1 MKKSK
6 TISAVVFSTAILFS
20 SAHAEEISDLQ
31 DQVKSSQENKEKLQS
46 QLKDVQ
52 ADISVTNKK
61 LGEATEAVNKT
72 NDQISS
78 TQALIDQTTKKIADT
93 TENIRVTTIELQ
105 EKKDALARNLR
116 KMYAKGD
123 VTMME
128 YLFRSDDISQFIDR
142 FSMIKK
148 VAAANRTLYQEVREK
163 QEELTKQKAL
173 LETQKTTQEE
183 SKNKLVD
190 LQKTQESQK
199 KEQMN
204 LLKQLVEK
212 QESVENDIDDQDK
225 AIDSLNGEIAKAI
238 QKREEEKKRL
248 AAEAAAKAEAERQR
262 QASIATQQQQQ
273 KQQTSS
279 TNTTDST
286 NTVAKT
292 PSTPSTPPS
301 TNTSSGVSRYGFQR
315 PMASGTYF
323 ISSSYGWR
331 THPITGAKKLHNGTD
346 FAAPLGTP
354 MYAIGDGYVLFAG
367 PATGYGH
374 WIVIEHDNGMYS
386 IYGHMYANQLYVKPG
401 QTVKRG
407 QKIAAIGTDGGST
420 GPHLHMSLSDSFS
433 GGTFHYVD
441 PMDYL
446 P

>member
-78 TQALIDQTTKKIADT
+78 TQALIDQTTQKIADT

-163 QEELTKQKAL
+163 QEELTKQKEL
-173 LETQKTTQEE
+173 LETQKATQEE

-199 KEQMN
+199 KEQMD

-225 AIDSLNGEIAKAI
+225 AIESLNGEIAKAI

-262 QASIATQQQQQ
+262 QATIAAQQQ

-279 TNTTDST
+279 TNTTNST

-292 PSTPSTPPS
+292 PSVPPS
-301 TNTSSGVSRYGFQR
+301 SNTSSGVSRYGFQR
-315 PMASGTYF
+315 PLASGSYF

-331 THPITGAKKLHNGTD
+331 IHPVTGVKKLHNGVD

-374 WIVIEHDNGMYS
+374 WVVIEHDNGMYS

-407 QKIAAIGTDGGST
+407 QKIAAIGTDGSST
-420 GPHLHMSLSDSFS
+420 GAHLHLSMSNSFS
-433 GGTFHYVD
+433 GGSFHYVD